1 MNVLVIN
8 CGSSSLKYQLIN
20 SDTEAVL
27 AKGLCERIGID
38 GRLVYKKAGGEKRSQ
53 KLRCLHIKR
62 QSRWFWT
69 LLQMKRQAQLR
80 A

>member
-27 AKGLCERIGID
+27 QKVSARESELTED
-38 GRLVYKKAGGEKRSQ
+38 WFTKKPAEKKRSQ